1 MQIDAYL
8 NGWNRI
14 ATGLDV
20 EIEHG
25 VPVRISNTRTNRN
38 VNKQSISD
46 RVLALTGLTVSV
58 DNWVSVSADEQES
71 SVCIDKREFIEVL
84 RRLALSSAA
93 LFVDRF
99 HKPIDRYAVDWDK
112 AEYDCDF
119 NHAVE
124 HCRISHG
131 LLNKDHYFDFYIKTM
146 HEESLRLIE
155 EGISP
160 IVEAE

>member
-1 MQIDAYL
+1 MQIDAFF

-25 VPVRISNTRTNRN
+25 VPVRISNTRRDRK
-38 VNKQSISD
+38 VNKQSISE

-58 DNWVSVSADEQES
+58 ENWVNISADEQES
-71 SVCIDKREFIEVL
+71 SVSIDKREFIEVL

-124 HCRISHG
+124 HCRIPYG
-131 LLNKDHYFDFYIKTM
+131 TLNKDYYFDFYLKTM

-160 IVEAE
+160 IVDAE